1 MNLINLRKTIR
12 HLPKNYEHRLL
23 FVKEKFVLKNNQGV
37 EVEKH
42 VFYATL
48 RDSWKRFTQEQVI
61 DTGQIRQIIVDSW
74 HNCVKNGISPF
85 QKKVNRVLT
94 ENQII
99 NNETMNR
106 DLIEVSLPVMENL
119 YKFVAGSGFIVT
131 LTDDKGIILKIIGDQ
146 EVVNSMSKGNFIIG
160 ADWSEESAG
169 TNAVGLAIKLDQP
182 IQVINY
188 EHFCICSHR
197 STCSAAAIHDTEGN
211 LIGLLDMTGDFEK
224 AHSHTLGMVVAAA
237 HGIENQLESKHAWAK
252 YNLANNYMN
261 AIVESISQGMMAV
274 NESGV
279 ITHINS
285 YAIKVLQYSR
295 EAIIGRHI
303 ETYLKA
309 SFLNGNTNDLL
320 GLTDQEVDIISNGN
334 IKKAIIST
342 RKIEGLPSGMKGTV
356 IVFNEIN
363 RTRKLVQRMSGLDAK
378 LTFKDILGE
387 NERFLTTVE
396 LAKNASSSLS
406 NILLLGESGTGKD
419 VFAQAIHNAS
429 QSSNG
434 PFVAINCGAIPR
446 ELISSEL
453 FGYVDGAFTGAK
465 RGGNLGKFEM
475 ADGGTIFLDEIG
487 EMPLELQTILL
498 RVIENKSVMR
508 IGGRESI
515 PVKVRVIAATNKD
528 LAREIEKGNF
538 RMDLYYRLNVIS
550 INLLPLRE
558 HKDDILLLCQNFI
571 RKFNLQSEKN
581 ACELDDS
588 IYGCFAEYDW
598 PGNVRELYNIL
609 ERSMNVCQGP
619 KLLVTSLP
627 NELTM
632 KVQNRVSHSSI
643 EELEKELISNLMID
657 YDGNITQIAN
667 ELCIARTTLYRK
679 LNKYNLK

>member
-1 MNLINLRKTIR
+1 M
-12 HLPKNYEHRLL
+12 KNKQGIE
-23 FVKEKFVLKNNQGV
+23 FEKQA
-37 EVEKH
+37 
-42 VFYATL
+42 FYATL
-48 RDSWKRFTQEQVI
+48 QDSWKNFIE
-61 DTGQIRQIIVDSW
+61 GQSVNDGKIRQIILDSW
-74 HNCVKNGISPF
+74 HNSDKNGISPF

-94 ENQII
+94 EQEIMNHE
-99 NNETMNR
+99 NLNR
-106 DLIEVSLPVMENL
+106 DLIEFSLPVMENL

-131 LTDDKGIILKIIGDQ
+131 LTDNKGIILKIIGDQ
-146 EVVNSMSKGNFIIG
+146 EVANSMSKGNFIIG

-182 IQVINY
+182 IQVISY

-197 STCSAAAIHDTEGN
+197 STCSAAPIHDTEGN
-211 LIGLLDMTGDFEK
+211 IIGVLDMTGDFEK

-237 HGIENQLESKHAWAK
+237 HGIDNQLESKHAWAK
-252 YNLANNYMN
+252 YHLANNYMN
-261 AIVESISQGMMAV
+261 GIVESISQGVIAV
-274 NESGV
+274 NEFGV

-285 YAIKVLQYSR
+285 YANKMLQDNR
-295 EAIIGRHI
+295 DEIIGRDI
-303 ETYLKA
+303 KTYLKP
-309 SFLNGNTNDLL
+309 SYFKENRNDLL
-320 GLTDQEVDIISNGN
+320 GLTDQEVDITSNGK

-342 RKIEGLPSGMKGTV
+342 RKIEGLPSGTEGTV

-363 RTRKLVQRMSGLDAK
+363 RTRKLVQRMSGLEAK

-387 NERFLTTVE
+387 NEKFLTTVK
-396 LAKNASSSLS
+396 LAKNASFSLS

-465 RGGNLGKFEM
+465 RGGNPGKFEM
-475 ADGGTIFLDEIG
+475 ADGGTLFLDEIG

-515 PVKVRVIAATNKD
+515 PVNVRVIAATNKD

-550 INLLPLRE
+550 ISLLPLRE
-558 HKDDILLLCQNFI
+558 HKDDIPLLCQNFI

-588 IYGCFAEYDW
+588 IYDCFAEYDW

-609 ERSMNVCQGP
+609 ERSMNICQGP

-627 NELTM
+627 NELTYS
-632 KVQNRVSHSSI
+632 KVQNSVSHSSI
-643 EELEKELISNLMID
+643 EELEKELISDLMIE
-657 YDGNITQIAN
+657 YAGNITRIAN
-667 ELCIARTTLYRK
+667 KLCIARTTLYRK
-679 LNKYNLK
+679 LIKYDLKH

>member
-1 MNLINLRKTIR
+1 M
-12 HLPKNYEHRLL
+12 
-23 FVKEKFVLKNNQGV
+23 KNNQGI
-37 EVEKH
+37 EFEKQA
-42 VFYATL
+42 FYATL
-48 RDSWKRFTQEQVI
+48 QDSWKNFIE
-61 DTGQIRQIIVDSW
+61 GQSVNDGKIRQIILDSW
-74 HNCVKNGISPF
+74 HNSDKNGISPF

-94 ENQII
+94 EQEIMNHE
-99 NNETMNR
+99 NLNR
-106 DLIEVSLPVMENL
+106 DLIEFSLPVMENL

-131 LTDDKGIILKIIGDQ
+131 LTDNKGIILKIIGDQ
-146 EVVNSMSKGNFIIG
+146 EVANSMSKGNFIIG

-182 IQVINY
+182 IQVISY

-197 STCSAAAIHDTEGN
+197 STCSAAPIHDTEGN
-211 LIGLLDMTGDFEK
+211 IIGVLDMTGDFEK

-237 HGIENQLESKHAWAK
+237 HGIDNQLESKHAWAK
-252 YNLANNYMN
+252 YHLANNYMN
-261 AIVESISQGMMAV
+261 GIVESISQGVIAV
-274 NESGV
+274 NEFGV

-285 YAIKVLQYSR
+285 YANKMLQDNR
-295 EAIIGRHI
+295 DEIIGRDI
-303 ETYLKA
+303 KTYLKP
-309 SFLNGNTNDLL
+309 SYFKENRNDLL
-320 GLTDQEVDIISNGN
+320 GLTDQEVDITSNGK

-342 RKIEGLPSGMKGTV
+342 RKIEGLPSGTEGTV

-363 RTRKLVQRMSGLDAK
+363 RTRKLVQRMSGLEAK

-387 NERFLTTVE
+387 NEKFLTTVK
-396 LAKNASSSLS
+396 LAKNASFSLS

-465 RGGNLGKFEM
+465 RGGNPGKFEM
-475 ADGGTIFLDEIG
+475 ADGGTLFLDEIG

-515 PVKVRVIAATNKD
+515 PVNVRVIAATNKD

-550 INLLPLRE
+550 ISLLPLRE
-558 HKDDILLLCQNFI
+558 HKDDIPLLCQNFI

-588 IYGCFAEYDW
+588 IYDCFAEYDW

-609 ERSMNVCQGP
+609 ERSMNICQGP

-627 NELTM
+627 NELTYS
-632 KVQNRVSHSSI
+632 KVQNSVSHSSI
-643 EELEKELISNLMID
+643 EELEKELISDLMIE
-657 YDGNITQIAN
+657 YAGNITRIAN
-667 ELCIARTTLYRK
+667 KLCIARTTLYRK
-679 LNKYNLK
+679 LIKYDLKH